1 MGAMQGKSEQQR
13 LEELNR
19 ISKSPEGRR
28 QLEDIL
34 RRHLGLNQDDELPAE
49 DREPAGDE
57 TMTADSGIVWEIMK
71 HEYGR

>member
-1 MGAMQGKSEQQR
+1 MQGKSEQER
-13 LEELNR
+13 LDELNR
-19 ISKSPEGRR
+19 MAKAPEGRR

-34 RRHLGLNQDDELPAE
+34 RRHLGLSQDDELPAE

-57 TMTADSGIVWEIMK
+57 TMAADSGIVWEIMK